1 MKTILAT
8 TRAELKETW
17 TEFKTQNPKTRIRD
31 AARELNTTEAE
42 LVATG
47 IGENVTLLAGDFR
60 ELLKEV
66 GTLGHVMA
74 LTRNDHVVHERKGTY
89 ENVSF
94 NNHVGLVLGAD
105 IDLRLFLGD
114 WKFGF
119 AVHENDRYSLQF
131 FNSKGDATHKIYLT
145 DKSNKEAYDALV
157 AKYKAEDQDSA
168 LLIAPKEEKKTEDE
182 STPDIDV
189 PAFQSEWLTLKD
201 THDFFGLL
209 RKYKL
214 SRKQALR
221 FAPEGYA
228 YQIKPESMKAVFDG
242 ASETQVPI
250 MVFVSNPNCIQ
261 IHTGPIK
268 KIFVMG
274 PWLNIMDPEF
284 NLHLREDAIH
294 EAWVVKKPSEAGIV
308 TGIELIDK
316 EGTMFN
322 QFFGK
327 RKPGIP
333 ELPEWTKLVE
343 ETVFRIDTGSPGD

>member
-1 MKTILAT
+1 MKTILGT
-8 TRAELKETW
+8 SRAELKEVW
-17 TEFKTQNPKTRIRD
+17 AEFKAQNPKTRIRD
-31 AARELNTTEAE
+31 AAKQLNTSEAE

-47 IGENVTLLAGDFR
+47 IGESATLLSGDFR

-66 GTLGHVMA
+66 ESLGHVMA

-89 ENVSF
+89 LKVSF
-94 NNHVGLVLGAD
+94 NNHVGLALGED
-105 IDLRLFLGD
+105 IDLRLFMGD

-119 AVHENDRYSLQF
+119 AVSENDRHSLQF
-131 FNSKGDATHKIYLT
+131 FNGYGEAAHKIYLT
-145 DKSNKEAYDALV
+145 EKSNKEAYDALV
-157 AKYKAEDQDSA
+157 SRYTAEDQD
-168 LLIAPKEEKKTEDE
+168 ITIDVKPKEVKGPELDV
-182 STPDIDV
+182 TPDINV
-189 PAFQSEWLTLKD
+189 AAFQAEWLELKD

-209 RKYKL
+209 RKYKV

-221 FAPEGYA
+221 LAPEGYA
-228 YQIKPESMKAVFDG
+228 YRIKPESMKSVFDG

-261 IHTGPIK
+261 IHTGPIN

-284 NLHLREDAIH
+284 NLHLREDAID
-294 EAWVVKKPSEAGIV
+294 EAWVVRKPSEAGIV

-333 ELPEWTKLVE
+333 ELPEWTNLVE
-343 ETVFRIDTGSPGD
+343 EKVIRLEV

>member
-1 MKTILAT
+1 MKTTLT
-8 TRAELKETW
+8 VSRAELKESW
-17 TEFKTQNPKTRIRD
+17 KEFKTLNPKTRIRD
-31 AARELNTTEAE
+31 AAKELNTTEAE

-47 IGENVTLLAGDFR
+47 IGENVTLLEGDFR

-119 AVHENDRYSLQF
+119 AAHENDRYSLQF
-131 FNSKGDATHKIYLT
+131 FNSNGDATHKIYLT
-145 DKSNKEAYDALV
+145 EKSNQEAYNAL
-157 AKYKAEDQDSA
+157 AEKYKAADQDVS
-168 LLIAPKEEKKTEDE
+168 LVITPRVEKQVEEIIQ
-182 STPDIDV
+182 PDIDV
-189 PAFQSEWLTLKD
+189 VAFQQEWLALKD
-201 THDFFGLL
+201 THDFFTLL

-214 SRKQALR
+214 TRKQALR
-221 FAPEGYA
+221 NAPEGHA

-242 ASETQVPI
+242 ASEIQVPI
-250 MVFVSNPNCIQ
+250 MVFVSNQNCIQ
-261 IHTGPIK
+261 IHTGPIN

-284 NLHLREDAIH
+284 NLHLREDAID

-343 ETVFRIDTGSPGD
+343 EKVLRV

>member
-1 MKTILAT
+1 MKSTLSPERT
-8 TRAELKETW
+8 ELKERW
-17 TEFKTQNPKTRIRD
+17 SEFKVVNPKTRIRD
-31 AARELNTTEAE
+31 AAKELNTTEAE

-60 ELLKEV
+60 ELIKEV
-66 GTLGHVMA
+66 NSLGHVMA
-74 LTRNDHVVHERKGTY
+74 LTRNDHVVHERKGVY
-89 ENVSF
+89 EKISF
-94 NNHVGLVLGAD
+94 NNHVGLVLGED

-119 AVHENDRYSLQF
+119 AVSENDRHSLQF
-131 FNSKGDATHKIYLT
+131 FNSFGEATHKIYLT
-145 DKSNKEAYDALV
+145 EISNKEAYDALV
-157 AKYKAEDQDSA
+157 TKYSAEDQDIS
-168 LLIAPKEEKKTEDE
+168 LVISEKTTKPAESEVVTE
-182 STPDIDV
+182 IDRE
-189 PAFQSEWLTLKD
+189 AFQAEWLALKD
-201 THDFFGLL
+201 THDFFTLL
-209 RKYKL
+209 RKYNL

-221 FAPEGYA
+221 NAPEGYA
-228 YQIKPESMKAVFDG
+228 YRITPESMKAVFEA
-242 ASETQVPI
+242 ASAAQLPI

-261 IHTGPIK
+261 IHTGPIS

-284 NLHLREDAIH
+284 NLHLRQDAID
-294 EAWVVKKPSEAGIV
+294 EAWIVRKPTEDGVV

-333 ELPEWTKLVE
+333 ELPEWPALIEKAVVRL
-343 ETVFRIDTGSPGD
+343 

>member
-1 MKTILAT
+1 MKTIIENS
-8 TRAELKETW
+8 RDELKQKW
-17 TEFKTQNPKTRIRD
+17 SAFKSNNPKIRIRD
-31 AARELNTTEAE
+31 AAKELSVTEAE
-42 LVATG
+42 LLETG
-47 IGENVTLLAGDFR
+47 IGENVTLLSGDFR
-60 ELLKEV
+60 ELLKEI
-66 GTLGHVMA
+66 GSLGYVMA
-74 LTRNDHVVHERKGTY
+74 LTRNDHVVHERKGIY

-94 NNHVGLVLGAD
+94 NQHVGLVLGPD
-105 IDLRLFLGD
+105 IDLRLFVGD

-119 AVHENDRYSLQF
+119 AVSDSDRHSLQF
-131 FNSKGDATHKIYLT
+131 FNSFGDAAHKIYLT
-145 DKSNKEAYDALV
+145 DRSNQEAYATLV
-157 AKYKAEDQDSA
+157 DKYRAEEQFAGLNIASAVPKPVLSVEEPEIDKA
-168 LLIAPKEEKKTEDE
+168 
-182 STPDIDV
+182 
-189 PAFQSEWLTLKD
+189 AFQEEWLALRD

-221 FAPEGYA
+221 NAPEGYA
-228 YQIKPESMKAVFDG
+228 YRITPESMKNVFDA

-261 IHTGPIK
+261 IHTGPIR

-284 NLHLREDAIH
+284 NLHLRGDAID
-294 EAWVVKKPSEAGIV
+294 EAWVVKKPSEAGLV
-308 TGIELIDK
+308 TGIELIDQ

-333 ELPEWTKLVE
+333 ELPEWTALVE
-343 ETVFRIDTGSPGD
+343 KAVVRL

>member
-8 TRAELKETW
+8 TRAELKEVW
-17 TEFKTQNPKTRIRD
+17 TEFKAQNPKTRIRD
-31 AARELNTTEAE
+31 AAKELNTTEAE

-47 IGENVTLLAGDFR
+47 IGENVILLEGDFR

-74 LTRNDHVVHERKGTY
+74 LTRNDHVVHERKGVY

-94 NNHVGLVLGAD
+94 NNHVGLALGPD

-119 AVHENDRYSLQF
+119 AVSENDRHSLQF
-131 FNSKGDATHKIYLT
+131 FNSKGEAAHKIYLT

-157 AKYKAEDQDSA
+157 AKYTAADQDTL
-168 LLIAPKEEKKTEDE
+168 LLITPKEVKKTEE
-182 STPDIDV
+182 EVAPEIDL
-189 PAFQSEWLTLKD
+189 PAFQAEWLTLKD

-221 FAPEGYA
+221 YAPEGYA
-228 YQIKPESMKAVFDG
+228 YQIKPESMKALFDG

-261 IHTGPIK
+261 IHTGPVN

-284 NLHLREDAIH
+284 NLHLREDAID
-294 EAWVVKKPSEAGIV
+294 EAWVVKKPSEAGLV

-316 EGTMFN
+316 EGTLFN

-333 ELPEWTKLVE
+333 ELPEWTKLVAD
-343 ETVFRIDTGSPGD
+343 TVTPL

>member
-1 MKTILAT
+1 MKTTLAN
-8 TRAELKETW
+8 TRTDLKEIW

-31 AARELNTTEAE
+31 AANELNTTEAE

-47 IGENVTLLAGDFR
+47 IGDNVTLLDGDFR
-60 ELLKEV
+60 ELLKEIES
-66 GTLGHVMA
+66 LGHVMA
-74 LTRNDHVVHERKGTY
+74 LTRNDHVVHERKGIY

-94 NNHVGLVLGAD
+94 NNHVGLVLGPD

-119 AVHENDRYSLQF
+119 AVHENDRHSLQF
-131 FNSKGDATHKIYLT
+131 FNSKGDAAHKIYLT
-145 DKSNKEAYDALV
+145 EKSNNKAYEALV
-157 AKYKAEDQDSA
+157 TKYTATDQVTA
-168 LLIAPKEEKKTEDE
+168 LGIVAKEETKVPAET
-182 STPDIDV
+182 TPDIDIS
-189 PAFQSEWLTLKD
+189 AFQAEWLALKD

-221 FAPEGYA
+221 FAPAGYA
-228 YQIKPESMKAVFDG
+228 CQIKPESMQSVFEG
-242 ASETQVPI
+242 ASKIQVPI

-261 IHTGPIK
+261 IHTGPIN

-284 NLHLREDAIH
+284 NLHLRQDAID

-308 TGIELIDK
+308 TSIELIDK

-333 ELPEWTKLVE
+333 ELPEWTTLVE
-343 ETVFRIDTGSPGD
+343 DTVTRLDR

>member
-1 MKTILAT
+1 MKTILT
-8 TRAELKETW
+8 TSRAELKESW
-17 TEFKTQNPKTRIRD
+17 TAFKAENPKTRIRD
-31 AARELNTTEAE
+31 AAKELNTTEAE

-47 IGENVTLLAGDFR
+47 IGENVVLLEGDFR
-60 ELLKEV
+60 ELLKEI
-66 GTLGHVMA
+66 GSLGHVMA
-74 LTRNDHVVHERKGTY
+74 LTRNDHVVHERKGVY

-94 NNHVGLVLGAD
+94 NNHVGLVLGPD
-105 IDLRLFLGD
+105 IDLRMFLGD

-119 AVHENDRYSLQF
+119 AVSENDRHSLQF
-131 FNSKGDATHKIYLT
+131 FNSTGEAAHKIYLT
-145 DKSNKEAYDALV
+145 EKSNKEAFDILV
-157 AKYKAEDQDSA
+157 DKYRAADQETA
-168 LLIAPKEEKKTEDE
+168 LLITPKAEKKAEEET
-182 STPDIDV
+182 TPDIDV
-189 PAFQSEWLTLKD
+189 AAFQSEWLALKD
-201 THDFFGLL
+201 THDFFTLL

-221 FAPEGYA
+221 NAPEGHA
-228 YQIKPESMKAVFDG
+228 YQIKPESMKSVFDA
-242 ASETQVPI
+242 ASESQVPI

-261 IHTGPIK
+261 IHTGPIN

-274 PWLNIMDPEF
+274 PWLNIMDTEF
-284 NLHLREDAIH
+284 NLHLREDAID
-294 EAWVVKKPSEAGIV
+294 EAWVVKKPSEAGLV

-343 ETVFRIDTGSPGD
+343 ESVIRL

>member
-1 MKTILAT
+1 MKTILT
-8 TRAELKETW
+8 TSRAELKESW
-17 TEFKTQNPKTRIRD
+17 ADYKALNPKTRIRD
-31 AARELNTTEAE
+31 AAKELNSTEAE

-47 IGENVTLLAGDFR
+47 IGESATLLEGDFR

-94 NNHVGLVLGAD
+94 NNHVGLVLGPD
-105 IDLRLFLGD
+105 IDLRMFLGD
-114 WKFGF
+114 WKSGF
-119 AVHENDRYSLQF
+119 AVHENDRFSLQF
-131 FNSKGDATHKIYLT
+131 FNSNGDATHKIYLT
-145 DKSNKEAYDALV
+145 EKSNKDAYDVLV
-157 AKYKAEDQDSA
+157 AKYKATDQDA
-168 LLIAPKEEKKTEDE
+168 PLVIAPKAEKKTEE
-182 STPDIDV
+182 VVTPDIDV
-189 PAFQSEWLTLKD
+189 PAFQQEWLELKD
-201 THDFFGLL
+201 THDFFTLL

-214 SRKQALR
+214 TRKQALR
-221 FAPEGYA
+221 NAPEGHA
-228 YQIKPESMKAVFDG
+228 YQIKAESMKAVFDA
-242 ASETQVPI
+242 ASESQVPI

-261 IHTGPIK
+261 IHTGPIN

-284 NLHLREDAIH
+284 NLHLREDAID
-294 EAWVVKKPSEAGIV
+294 EAWVVKKPSEAGLV

-316 EGTMFN
+316 EGTLFN

-333 ELPEWTKLVE
+333 ELPEWTNLVE
-343 ETVFRIDTGSPGD
+343 NSVIRFEN

>member
-1 MKTILAT
+1 
-8 TRAELKETW
+8 LKERW
-17 TEFKTQNPKTRIRD
+17 AEYKLANPKSRIRD
-31 AARELNTTEAE
+31 DAKALGTSEAE
-42 LVATG
+42 LLATG
-47 IGENVTLLAGDFR
+47 LGTTVQLLDGDFR
-60 ELLKEV
+60 ELIKEV
-66 GTLGHVMA
+66 GSLGHVMA

-89 ENVSF
+89 EKISF
-94 NNHVGLVLGAD
+94 NNHVGLVLGED

-119 AVHENDRYSLQF
+119 AVSENDRFSLQF
-131 FNSKGDATHKIYLT
+131 FNSFGEAAHKIYLT

-157 AKYKAEDQDSA
+157 TKHLAADQDVNLFVS
-168 LLIAPKEEKKTEDE
+168 EKKEKVAEPDE
-182 STPDIDV
+182 AADFDKS
-189 PAFQSEWLTLKD
+189 AFQQEWLDLKD
-201 THDFFGLL
+201 THDFFTLL

-221 FAPEGYA
+221 NAPEGYA
-228 YQIKPESMKAVFDG
+228 HRIKPESMKLLFD
-242 ASETQVPI
+242 AISETELPI

-274 PWLNIMDPEF
+274 PWLNVMDPEF
-284 NLHLREDAIH
+284 NLHLREDAID
-294 EAWVVKKPSEAGIV
+294 EAWVVRKPTEDGIV

-316 EGTMFN
+316 DGVMFN

-333 ELPEWTKLVE
+333 ELTEWPALIEQHSLK
-343 ETVFRIDTGSPGD
+343 F

>member
-1 MKTILAT
+1 MKTILAI
-8 TRAELKETW
+8 TRSELKEIW
-17 TEFKTQNPKTRIRD
+17 SEFKIQNPKTRIRD

-94 NNHVGLVLGAD
+94 NNHVGLVLGPD

-119 AVHENDRYSLQF
+119 AVSENDRYSLQF
-131 FNSKGDATHKIYLT
+131 FNSHGHATHKIYLT
-145 DKSNKEAYDALV
+145 EKSSKEAFDQLV
-157 AKYKAEDQDSA
+157 EKYKAEDQESSILVTPKA
-168 LLIAPKEEKKTEDE
+168 EAKIEEEIAPE
-182 STPDIDV
+182 IDQA
-189 PAFQSEWLTLKD
+189 AFQAEWLTLKD

-221 FAPEGYA
+221 NAPEGYA
-228 YQIKPESMKAVFDG
+228 YQIKPESMKAVFDK
-242 ASETQVPI
+242 ASEIEVPI

-284 NLHLREDAIH
+284 NLHLREDAID

-316 EGTMFN
+316 QGTMFN

-343 ETVFRIDTGSPGD
+343 DVVIKIE

>member
-1 MKTILAT
+1 MKTILT
-8 TRAELKETW
+8 TSRAELKGSW
-17 TEFKTQNPKTRIRD
+17 TAFKAENPKTRIRD
-31 AARELNTTEAE
+31 AAKELNTTEAE

-47 IGENVTLLAGDFR
+47 IGENVTLLEGDFR
-60 ELLKEV
+60 ELLKEI
-66 GTLGHVMA
+66 GSLGHVMA
-74 LTRNDHVVHERKGTY
+74 LTRNDHVVHERKGVY

-94 NNHVGLVLGAD
+94 NNHVGLVLGPD
-105 IDLRLFLGD
+105 IDLRMFLGD

-119 AVHENDRYSLQF
+119 AVSENDRHSFQF
-131 FNSKGDATHKIYLT
+131 FNSNGEAAHKIYLT
-145 DKSNKEAYDALV
+145 EKSNKEAFDILV
-157 AKYKAEDQDSA
+157 EKYKAADQETA
-168 LLIAPKEEKKTEDE
+168 LLITPKAEKKTEE
-182 STPDIDV
+182 ETTPDIDV
-189 PAFQSEWLTLKD
+189 AAFQSEWLALKD
-201 THDFFGLL
+201 THDFFTLL

-221 FAPEGYA
+221 NAPEGHA
-228 YQIKPESMKAVFDG
+228 YQIKPESMKSVFDA
-242 ASETQVPI
+242 ASESQVPI

-261 IHTGPIK
+261 IHTGPVK

-284 NLHLREDAIH
+284 NLHLREDAID
-294 EAWVVKKPSEAGIV
+294 EAWVVKKPSEAGLV

-343 ETVFRIDTGSPGD
+343 ESVIKL

>member
-1 MKTILAT
+1 MKTILT
-8 TRAELKETW
+8 TSRAELKERW
-17 TEFKTQNPKTRIRD
+17 ADYKALNPKTRIRD
-31 AARELNTTEAE
+31 AAKELNSTEAE

-47 IGENVTLLAGDFR
+47 IGESATLLEGDFR

-94 NNHVGLVLGAD
+94 NNHVGLVLGPD
-105 IDLRLFLGD
+105 IDLRMFLGD
-114 WKFGF
+114 WKSGF
-119 AVHENDRYSLQF
+119 AVHENDRFSLQF
-131 FNSKGDATHKIYLT
+131 FNSNGDATHKIYLT
-145 DKSNKEAYDALV
+145 EKSNKDAYDALV
-157 AKYKAEDQDSA
+157 TKYTAADQDAALVITPKPEKKAEEVVEA
-168 LLIAPKEEKKTEDE
+168 
-182 STPDIDV
+182 DIDV
-189 PAFQSEWLTLKD
+189 AAFHEEWLALKD
-201 THDFFGLL
+201 THDFFTLL

-214 SRKQALR
+214 TRKQALR
-221 FAPEGYA
+221 NAPAGHA
-228 YQIKPESMKAVFDG
+228 YQIKPESMKVVFDA
-242 ASETQVPI
+242 ASESQVPI

-261 IHTGPIK
+261 IHTGPIN

-284 NLHLREDAIH
+284 NLHLREDAID
-294 EAWVVKKPSEAGIV
+294 EAWVVKKPSEAGLV

-316 EGTMFN
+316 EGTLFN

-343 ETVFRIDTGSPGD
+343 DSVIKI

>member
-1 MKTILAT
+1 
-8 TRAELKETW
+8 LKERW
-17 TEFKTQNPKTRIRD
+17 AEYKLANPKSRIRD
-31 AARELNTTEAE
+31 DAKALGTSEAE
-42 LVATG
+42 LLATG
-47 IGENVTLLAGDFR
+47 LGTTVQLLDGDFR
-60 ELLKEV
+60 ELIKEV
-66 GTLGHVMA
+66 GSLGHVMA

-89 ENVSF
+89 EKISF
-94 NNHVGLVLGAD
+94 NNHVGLVLGED

-119 AVHENDRYSLQF
+119 AVSENDRFSLQF
-131 FNSKGDATHKIYLT
+131 FNSFGEAAHKIYLT

-157 AKYKAEDQDSA
+157 TKYLAADQNVNLFVS
-168 LLIAPKEEKKTEDE
+168 EKKEKVAEPDE
-182 STPDIDV
+182 AADFDKS
-189 PAFQSEWLTLKD
+189 AFQQEWLDLKD
-201 THDFFGLL
+201 THDFFTLL

-221 FAPEGYA
+221 NAPEGYA
-228 YQIKPESMKAVFDG
+228 HRIKPESMKLLFD
-242 ASETQVPI
+242 AISETELPI

-274 PWLNIMDPEF
+274 PWLNVMDPEF
-284 NLHLREDAIH
+284 NLHLREDAID
-294 EAWVVKKPSEAGIV
+294 EAWVVRKPTEDGIV

-316 EGTMFN
+316 DGVMFN

-333 ELPEWTKLVE
+333 ELTEWPALIEQHSLK
-343 ETVFRIDTGSPGD
+343 F

>member
-1 MKTILAT
+1 MKTILT
-8 TRAELKETW
+8 TSRAELKERW
-17 TEFKTQNPKTRIRD
+17 ADYKALNPKTRIRD
-31 AARELNTTEAE
+31 AAKELNSTEAE

-47 IGENVTLLAGDFR
+47 IGESATLLEGDFR

-94 NNHVGLVLGAD
+94 NNHVGLVLGPD
-105 IDLRLFLGD
+105 IDLRMFLGD
-114 WKFGF
+114 WKSGF
-119 AVHENDRYSLQF
+119 AVHENDRFSLQF
-131 FNSKGDATHKIYLT
+131 FNSNGDATHKIYLT
-145 DKSNKEAYDALV
+145 EKSNKDAYDALV
-157 AKYKAEDQDSA
+157 TKYKAADQDAA
-168 LLIAPKEEKKTEDE
+168 LAITPKPEKKTEE
-182 STPDIDV
+182 VVEADIDV
-189 PAFQSEWLTLKD
+189 AAFQEEWLALKD
-201 THDFFGLL
+201 THDFFTLL

-214 SRKQALR
+214 TRKQALR
-221 FAPEGYA
+221 NAPAGYA
-228 YQIKPESMKAVFDG
+228 YQIKPESMKAVFDA
-242 ASETQVPI
+242 ASESQVPI

-261 IHTGPIK
+261 IHTGPIN

-284 NLHLREDAIH
+284 NLHLREDAID
-294 EAWVVKKPSEAGIV
+294 EAWVVKKPSEAGLV

-316 EGTMFN
+316 EGTLFN

-333 ELPEWTKLVE
+333 ELPEWTNLVE
-343 ETVFRIDTGSPGD
+343 NSVIKF